1 VAIARA
7 SGDEEDYASTIVA
20 QDPRSPF
27 DTRELLER
35 VDGWVTPRAK
45 IRGFSEV
52 LLTQLLQH
60 GALRESVDVAS
71 RFLAYSEEVG
81 SLLGQLE
88 AVGGRAAARER
99 LGEFDAAV
107 ADARRADELLARL
120 TFGDP
125 SANPPALS
133 RETRVRHWQ
142 AVDWP
147 AFGRFYRDSAL
158 DPSGSPS
165 QDGLFEAALAA
176 YSFARSG
183 MVADAR
189 QLLGWVLP
197 AILASEPTRLK
208 HNGAVA
214 FAGGAVWELG
224 EAVEAAALRSA
235 ALAVIASGVGDC
247 WWTSNELTVAR
258 MSSLL
263 GDLAEAEEWFAR
275 ARVSLEATGQRP
287 LRGVVDYDEAR
298 HRLRYRLPG
307 AVPLLAA
314 ARRRFDELDMPEWRE
329 GVDRLT
335 RERDVDHPDGLT
347 TREVEVL
354 RLLAEGLTNAEI
366 AARFV
371 ISVHTVERHLANAY
385 RKIGARNRAGATAY
399 MMRAGL

>member
-1 VAIARA
+1 M
-7 SGDEEDYASTIVA
+7 
-20 QDPRSPF
+20 P
-27 DTRELLER
+27 
-35 VDGWVTPRAK
+35 
-45 IRGFSEV
+45 
-52 LLTQLLQH
+52 
-60 GALRESVDVAS
+60 
-71 RFLAYSEEVG
+71 
-81 SLLGQLE
+81 
-88 AVGGRAAARER
+88 
-99 LGEFDAAV
+99 
-107 ADARRADELLARL
+107 
-120 TFGDP
+120 
-125 SANPPALS
+125 
-133 RETRVRHWQ
+133 
-142 AVDWP
+142 
-147 AFGRFYRDSAL
+147 
-158 DPSGSPS
+158 
-165 QDGLFEAALAA
+165 
-176 YSFARSG
+176 
-183 MVADAR
+183 DAR

-224 EAVEAAALRSA
+224 ESVEAAALRSA
-235 ALAVIASGVGDC
+235 ALAVIAAGVGDC

-263 GDLAEAEEWFAR
+263 GELPEAEEWFAR

-329 GVDRLT
+329 GVDRLI

-371 ISVHTVERHLANAY
+371 LSVHTVERHLANAY
-385 RKIGARNRAGATAY
+385 RKIGARNRAEATAY